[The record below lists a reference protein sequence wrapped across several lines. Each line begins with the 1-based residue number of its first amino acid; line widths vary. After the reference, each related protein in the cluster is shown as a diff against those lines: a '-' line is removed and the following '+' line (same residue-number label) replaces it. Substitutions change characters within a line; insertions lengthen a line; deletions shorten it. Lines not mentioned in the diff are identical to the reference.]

1 MKNKR
6 FSWLAL
12 VLLILGFISDVNATL
27 LEDAWNEYQQGEYI
41 KAQEILGQ
49 ILENKED
56 KEDIY
61 NMHEALGVRALA
73 EMSQNRY
80 LQKHMKHIKRISS
93 VFENKK
99 FRNPRRLNFYIQSYL
114 EDDSTR
120 HKSLPNILL
129 AGSFAVPGL
138 IKYLHSSESDIVKR
152 SLAYQAI
159 RDMGKDAI
167 PSLLEATWVN
177 DDIQLINIARL
188 LKEAGDKRAI
198 PYLLRLKNYKKAN
211 KVLSAEVQ
219 LTLDHLKTPEG
230 LSVTRAYLDEAIRYL
245 LRGEKIELETFDTA
259 AMLWEYDSDDE
270 KIRYINMFK
279 SEFEFYPKIPDTMW
293 PLFKAELLLR
303 QVANLEGLT
312 IGSQKNIHA
321 VSLCAWLALNMQAT
335 DILKSEG
342 KLKDEY
348 EVQLEGF
355 LKKRREMDTVMHWV
369 GLDSLLIALDMCE
382 RLDRPEIAARVLQI
396 LKRFKQGEVLNRQV
410 KSYYENDE
418 AEPVSPVAAGLTMSN
433 KLIRY
438 WSAIAAV
445 KTGSKLEKEQG
456 MLVVNI
462 LQYAAREV
470 DPKTALI
477 ISERDESVERLHK
490 QLIDLGYFVEQVK
503 EGKSAMTAMSR
514 HPAKDIVII
523 NGNFNSDLNTKGAI
537 ETIRENKKFD
547 EIPVVIL
554 SNEEDMDKHMLQ
566 FQDDAAM
573 FIFNNESPVLIKEKF
588 SILRKKLPYKEQW
601 AGSISTAA
609 LDALRFV
616 PQDLLLENK
625 EIMSHMAGLLA
636 GKLNTELAETYAL
649 QVVQR
654 YGSLST
660 VAIPILMEKLKADGV
675 AADYRLEIF
684 KTLFSISKS
693 NIDIRTEIYE
703 VIQDK
708 DQKDGFRD
716 AVATF
721 LAGEFDQIPIKE
733 KVELN
738 RLFFSTIFEY
748 DL

>member
-1 MKNKR
+1 
-6 FSWLAL
+6 
-12 VLLILGFISDVNATL
+12 LLILGFINNVNATL

-49 ILENKED
+49 ILKNKEN

-61 NMHEALGVRALA
+61 NMHEALGVRALT

-80 LQKHMKHIKRISS
+80 LQNHMKHIKRISS

-99 FRNPRRLNFYIQSYL
+99 FRNPRRLDFYIQSYL

-138 IKYLHSSESDIVKR
+138 IKFLHSSESDIVKR

-159 RDMGKDAI
+159 RDMGKNAI
-167 PSLLEATWVN
+167 PSLLEATWVD

-188 LKEAGDKRAI
+188 LKEAGDKRAV
-198 PYLLRLKNYKKAN
+198 PFLLRLKTYKKS

-219 LTLDHLKTPEG
+219 LTLDHLKVPKE
-230 LSVTRAYLDEAIRYL
+230 LDVTRAYLDEAIRYL
-245 LRGEKIELETFDTA
+245 LRGEKVELETFDA
-259 AMLWEYDSDDE
+259 ASMLWEYNKDEE
-270 KIRYINMFK
+270 KIMYINMFK
-279 SEFEFYPKIPDTMW
+279 SEFEFYPKIPDSMW

-303 QVANLEGLT
+303 QVTNLEGLSLE
-312 IGSQKNIHA
+312 SQKNIHA
-321 VSLCAWLALNMQAT
+321 VSLCVWLALNMQAT

-342 KLKDEY
+342 QLKDEF
-348 EVQLEGF
+348 EVQLKGF

-382 RLDRPEIAARVLQI
+382 RFDRPEIAARILQI
-396 LKRFKQGEVLNRQV
+396 LKRFKHGEVLNRQV
-410 KSYYENDE
+410 KSYYEKVD
-418 AEPVSPVAAGLTMSN
+418 VRPVAIGLGMAN

-438 WSAIAAV
+438 WSAISSV
-445 KTGSKLEKEQG
+445 KTGSKLEQEQG
-456 MLVVNI
+456 MLIVNI

-477 ISERDESVERLHK
+477 ISNRDESVETLHK

-503 EGKSAMTAMSR
+503 DGKSALIAMSR
-514 HPAKDIVII
+514 HPAKDMVII
-523 NGNFNSDLNTKGAI
+523 NGNFSSDLTAKGAI
-537 ETIRENKKFD
+537 QSIRGNKKFN

-554 SNEEDMDKHMLQ
+554 SNEEDMDRHMLQ

-573 FIFNNESPVLIKEKF
+573 FIFNNESPVLLKEKF

-609 LDALRFV
+609 LDALRSV
-616 PQDLLLENK
+616 PQDLLLENN
-625 EIMSHMAGLLA
+625 EIMAHMSDLLA
-636 GKLNTELAETYAL
+636 GKLNNELAETYAL
-649 QVVQR
+649 EVIQR
-654 YGSLST
+654 YGELAT
-660 VAIPILMEKLKADGV
+660 VAIPILMEKLKAEGV
-675 AADYRLEIF
+675 AADYRLELF

-693 NIDIRTEIYE
+693 NIDIRAEIYD
-703 VIQDK
+703 VIKNK
-708 DQKDGFRD
+708 DHKDGFRD

-721 LAGEFDQIPIKE
+721 LAGEFDQIPNKE
-733 KVELN
+733 KTELN
-738 RLFFSTIFEY
+738 KLFFSTIFEY